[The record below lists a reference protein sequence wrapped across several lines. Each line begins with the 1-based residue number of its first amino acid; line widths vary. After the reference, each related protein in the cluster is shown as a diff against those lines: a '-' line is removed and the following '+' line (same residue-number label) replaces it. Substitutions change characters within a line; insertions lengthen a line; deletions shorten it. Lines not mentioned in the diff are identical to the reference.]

1 VYNLATRLVLGRLDL
16 ASSMVVTRRRREFLL
31 RFVSGGLVEIDDGV
45 LGGVEVGGRCCS
57 CSIGGGCGRPI
68 LAATMARWEFILFLL
83 IFSVD
88 GGGCFFGC
96 VSGKLWSLVSFAFG
110 GRSMFPCC
118 ALASGRQTLH
128 RRRPISFRA
137 MVAEVILLLQPWRRG
152 CRYLFKVLHSSWIW
166 SWGVGSC
173 VIFHALELVVRDG

>member
-1 VYNLATRLVLGRLDL
+1 
-16 ASSMVVTRRRREFLL
+16 
-31 RFVSGGLVEIDDGV
+31 
-45 LGGVEVGGRCCS
+45 
-57 CSIGGGCGRPI
+57 
-68 LAATMARWEFILFLL
+68 MARWEFILFLL

-96 VSGKLWSLVSFAFG
+96 ISGKLWSLVSFAFG

-137 MVAEVILLLQPWRRG
+137 MVAEVILSSNLGDGATDTCSKFYIRLGFGPG
-152 CRYLFKVLHSSWIW
+152 VLALASSSMLW
-166 SWGVGSC
+166 SSSSGMDEVSSSAIGVFVSGG
-173 VIFHALELVVRDG
+173 EG